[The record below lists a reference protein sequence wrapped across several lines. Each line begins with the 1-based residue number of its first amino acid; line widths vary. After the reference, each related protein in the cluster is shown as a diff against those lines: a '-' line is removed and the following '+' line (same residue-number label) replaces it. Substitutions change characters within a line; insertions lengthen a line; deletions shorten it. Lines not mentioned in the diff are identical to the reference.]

1 MAVSHEVAQACSAV
15 ERALC
20 ELDCFAQVLNAPDDA
35 PPIAFVL
42 AQMVDRLNDQFHEFS
57 RLIYG
62 GMGDMSPMETQNDAG
77 QLADRVCS
85 IGEPDA
91 QPARPE

>member
-1 MAVSHEVAQACSAV
+1 MPVSHEVAQACHAV

-42 AQMVDRLNDQFHEFS
+42 AQMVDRLSDQFHEFS

-62 GMGDMSPMETQNDAG
+62 GMGDMSPMATTEVDG
-77 QLADRVCS
+77 SDSCRGLS
-85 IGEPDA
+85 IGVPDA
-91 QPARPE
+91 